1 MDEEKKQTVS
11 ITLIFIA
18 IVGLLESF
26 FVYFGDYSMSC
37 SSYSCTDKKLLVA
50 VMDGSLPGSA
60 GFAYVLNIMLLLVV
74 AVTCIVISTSF
85 KRNGY
90 VPRGLYF
97 LAIIP
102 GAVACLV
109 GIINLVTYVSLGASD
124 VSSSY
129 DSSSGTAT
137 SALGGLFAAI
147 YMGNFVSG
155 ILLIV
160 GGIMGFK
167 TDVYASRRRARVRT
181 TIETTPTFRP
191 YDVIEVMNHVSAIGD
206 NPLAEVPLGTY
217 GITYSMSPLT
227 GEFFIPSGTK
237 AKYRTKSVQIIQRK
251 NVRLV
256 KTFTD
261 YGRAKQYIREAI
273 FGFRSEGGTTE
284 TAENK
289 PSVIVVS
296 EPEIETRE
304 IPESQKPTKKELVE
318 EAPVEEDPK
327 KEEKSESGS
336 SLSEKEKIALLREY
350 KSLLDEGIITKEE
363 FDAKK
368 AEILGKK

>member
-1 MDEEKKQTVS
+1 
-11 ITLIFIA
+11 
-18 IVGLLESF
+18 
-26 FVYFGDYSMSC
+26 
-37 SSYSCTDKKLLVA
+37 
-50 VMDGSLPGSA
+50 
-60 GFAYVLNIMLLLVV
+60 
-74 AVTCIVISTSF
+74 
-85 KRNGY
+85 
-90 VPRGLYF
+90 
-97 LAIIP
+97 
-102 GAVACLV
+102 
-109 GIINLVTYVSLGASD
+109 
-124 VSSSY
+124 
-129 DSSSGTAT
+129 
-137 SALGGLFAAI
+137 
-147 YMGNFVSG
+147 
-155 ILLIV
+155 
-160 GGIMGFK
+160 
-167 TDVYASRRRARVRT
+167 
-181 TIETTPTFRP
+181 
-191 YDVIEVMNHVSAIGD
+191 
-206 NPLAEVPLGTY
+206 
-217 GITYSMSPLT
+217 MSPLT
-227 GEFFIPSGTK
+227 CEFYIPSGTK

-304 IPESQKPTKKELVE
+304 IPESQKPTKKEPVE
-318 EAPVEEDPK
+318 EAPVEEAPK